1 MKNRSWKLVGAI
13 VLIGSL
19 VALLAL
25 TVHLIRSTND
35 ASRELDD
42 LRAEVARQRT
52 ETTTRQSE
60 LVAPITARVNDLSG
74 KVKEQADA
82 LADIDALGARVSKLE
97 TGAQP
102 TTQSTTTPAT
112 QPVAPPPA
120 QPESQP
126 AVEPATAEP
135 QSQTPA
141 QPIAQPVEPATA
153 PQPSA
158 EAAVEHAPQPVPPE
172 PAAELRPSPTEPGVV
187 AATTDERVDEGRFLV
202 LQTGIPV
209 GIETFELQRSGE
221 GYTLASNI
229 RRSGGPLGTELSQ
242 ALTLDANLQPT
253 GYRLTGTVNG
263 VAQDVTADLEEGR
276 VVLVAAGVRIIE
288 ESVQSAPAAV
298 AFDGAS
304 PSSYVLIHRAL
315 GATVDKVVVE
325 RTILR
330 ASQRDLIPVRI
341 GPSVPV
347 TVSVSGLKDL
357 GYEHRVQFGT
367 EADVAYYYVQND
379 IVIAVAVPS
388 QALFAYRQ
396 DLFPKGLS
404 LAKRTLVEMAA
415 PMGVAE
421 IETKFVD
428 QGVTLKGTFTAPSSA
443 AGKMPAVLLLP
454 DLGPFDRNGDAVG
467 LETRI
472 LRDLAR
478 RLGQQGVASFR
489 FDPRGT
495 GASGGDYARLTL
507 AELEDDALVALITL
521 SHDPMID
528 PTKVFVVGYG
538 YGGLLAQRLGARSLF
553 ASGAISIATPARS
566 LAESWV
572 EQVRGR
578 AEADGLSSADVQAL
592 VEREQSFLR
601 FARSTQGTW
610 ADVGLEAAREA
621 LPWMNELEYARRSQ
635 FFPLPL
641 LRDVLD
647 VDPVDA
653 ARAVQTKMLFVQGDT
668 DFVVP
673 AAGAELFVQATQ
685 AAGNQEA
692 TSAVVK
698 GVNHWLRVQ
707 PEPAA
712 SLNGHLDAE
721 MDWSVVATILSWV
734 TPTPIPP
741 SGSPSGPSPA
751 S

>member
-25 TVHLIRSTND
+25 TVHLMRSTND

-42 LRAEVARQRT
+42 LRAEVARQRS

-97 TGAQP
+97 TGARP
-102 TTQSTTTPAT
+102 TA
-112 QPVAPPPA
+112 QPVAPLPT
-120 QPESQP
+120 QPEPQP

-135 QSQTPA
+135 QPQTPA
-141 QPIAQPVEPATA
+141 QPIAQPAEPATA
-153 PQPSA
+153 LQPSA
-158 EAAVEHAPQPVPPE
+158 EAAVEPAPQSVPPE
-172 PAAELRPSPTEPGVV
+172 PAAELRPSSTEPGVA
-187 AATTDERVDEGRFLV
+187 AATTGERVDEGRFLV

-209 GIETFELQRSGE
+209 GIETFELRRSGD
-221 GYTLASNI
+221 GYRLASSI
-229 RRSGGPLGTELSQ
+229 RRSEGPLGTELSQ
-242 ALTLDANLQPT
+242 TLTLDANLQPT
-253 GYRLTGTVNG
+253 AYRLTGTVNG
-263 VAQDVTADLEEGR
+263 AAQDVTADLREGR
-276 VVLVAAGVRIIE
+276 VVLVDAGIRIIE
-288 ESVQSAPAAV
+288 ESVQTGPAV
-298 AFDGAS
+298 VTFDGAS
-304 PSSYVLIHRAL
+304 PSSYVLMHRAL
-315 GATVDKVVVE
+315 GAAIDKVVVE

-341 GPSVPV
+341 GPAIPV
-347 TVSVSGLKDL
+347 TVSVSGQKDL

-415 PMGVAE
+415 PAGVRE
-421 IETKFVD
+421 IETTFGNA
-428 QGVTLKGTFTAPSSA
+428 GVTLKGTFTVPSSA
-443 AGKMPAVLLLP
+443 AEKMPAVLLLP
-454 DLGPFDRNGDAVG
+454 DLGPFDRDGDAVG

-489 FDPRGT
+489 YDPRGT
-495 GASGGDYARLTL
+495 GASGGDYSILTF
-507 AELEDDALVALITL
+507 AELESDARGALIWL
-521 SHDPMID
+521 SHANSTID
-528 PTKVFVVGYG
+528 TTKVFVVGYG
-538 YGGLLAQRLGARSLF
+538 YGGLLAQRLGARSSF

-578 AEADGLSSADVQAL
+578 AEADGLSSADVQVL

-621 LPWMNELEYARRSQ
+621 LPWMNEVEYARRSQ
-635 FFPLPL
+635 SFPLPL

-653 ARAVQTKMLFVQGDT
+653 ARVVQTKMLFVQGDT

-673 AAGAELFVQATQ
+673 AADAELFVQAAQ

-698 GVNHWLRVQ
+698 GVNHWLRAH
-707 PEPAA
+707 PESAA

-721 MDWSVVATILSWV
+721 MDWSVVAAILSWV

>member
-1 MKNRSWKLVGAI
+1 VKNRSWKLVGAI
-13 VLIGSL
+13 VLLGSL

-25 TVHLIRSTND
+25 TVHLMRSTND

-74 KVKEQADA
+74 KVKDQADA

-97 TGAQP
+97 MGAQP
-102 TTQSTTTPAT
+102 TAQTTT
-112 QPVAPPPA
+112 QPVAPLPT
-120 QPESQP
+120 QPEPQP

-135 QSQTPA
+135 RPQTPA
-141 QPIAQPVEPATA
+141 QPVAQPVEPATA
-153 PQPSA
+153 PPPQTTPAA
-158 EAAVEHAPQPVPPE
+158 EPAPQPVPTG
-172 PAAELRPSPTEPGVV
+172 PAAESHPSSTEPSVS
-187 AATTDERVDEGRFLV
+187 AATTSDRIDEGRFLV
-202 LQTGIPV
+202 LQQGIPV
-209 GIETFELQRSGE
+209 GIETFELQRSGD
-221 GYTLASNI
+221 GYTLASSI
-229 RRSGGPLGTELSQ
+229 QRSEGPLGTELSQ
-242 ALTLDANLQPT
+242 TLTLDASLQPT

-263 VAQDVTADLEEGR
+263 AAQDVTADLGEGR
-276 VVLVAAGVRIIE
+276 VVLVAAGARVIE
-288 ESVQSAPAAV
+288 ESVQSAPTVV
-298 AFDGAS
+298 AFDDAS
-304 PSSYVLIHRAL
+304 PSSYVLMHRAL
-315 GATVDKVVVE
+315 GAAIGDVVVE

-330 ASQRDLIPVRI
+330 ATQRDLTPVRI
-341 GPSVPV
+341 GPSIP
-347 TVSVSGLKDL
+347 VSVSVPGQKDL
-357 GYEHRVQFGT
+357 GYEHRVQFGA
-367 EADVAYYYVQND
+367 EVDAAYYYVQND

-396 DLFPKGLS
+396 DLFPKGLL
-404 LAKRTLVEMAA
+404 LAKRTLFEMAA
-415 PMGVAE
+415 PVGVRE
-421 IETKFVD
+421 IETTF
-428 QGVTLKGTFTAPSSA
+428 GNPGATLKGTFTAPSSA
-443 AGKMPAVLLLP
+443 AEKMPAVLLLP

-489 FDPRGT
+489 FDPRGA

-507 AELEDDALVALITL
+507 AELETDALVALIWLHSNT
-521 SHDPMID
+521 MID
-528 PTKVFVVGYG
+528 TTKVYVVGYG
-538 YGGLLAQRLGARSLF
+538 YGGLLAQRLGTRSSY
-553 ASGAISIATPARS
+553 ATGTISIATPARS

-572 EQVRGR
+572 DQVRGR
-578 AEADGLSSADVQAL
+578 AEADGLSSADVQIL

-601 FARSTQGTW
+601 FARSTRGTW

-621 LPWMNELEYARRSQ
+621 LPWMNEVEYARRSQ

-653 ARAVQTKMLFVQGDT
+653 VRAVQKEMLFVQGDA

-673 AAGAELFVQATQ
+673 AADADLFVQAAR

-698 GVNHWLRVQ
+698 GVNHWLRAH
-707 PEPAA
+707 PESAA

-721 MDWSVVATILSWV
+721 MDWSVVAAVLGWV
-734 TPTPIPP
+734 TPAPIPP
-741 SGSPSGPSPA
+741 TGGPTGPSPA

>member
-1 MKNRSWKLVGAI
+1 MKNCSWKLVGAI
-13 VLIGSL
+13 VLVGSL

-25 TVHLIRSTND
+25 TVHLMRSTND

-74 KVKEQADA
+74 KVKDQADA

-97 TGAQP
+97 TEAQP
-102 TTQSTTTPAT
+102 TAQTTTQLVAPLPT
-112 QPVAPPPA
+112 QPEP
-120 QPESQP
+120 QP

-135 QSQTPA
+135 QPQTPA
-141 QPIAQPVEPATA
+141 QPVAQPVEPATA
-153 PQPSA
+153 PPPQTTPAA
-158 EAAVEHAPQPVPPE
+158 EPAPQPVLTG
-172 PAAELRPSPTEPGVV
+172 PAAESHPSSTEPSVA
-187 AATTDERVDEGRFLV
+187 AATTSDRIDEGRFLV
-202 LQTGIPV
+202 LQQGIPV
-209 GIETFELQRSGE
+209 GIETFELQRSGD
-221 GYTLASNI
+221 GYTLASSI
-229 RRSGGPLGTELSQ
+229 QRSEGPLGTELSQ
-242 ALTLDANLQPT
+242 TLTLDAHLQPT

-263 VAQDVTADLEEGR
+263 AAQDVTADLGEGR
-276 VVLVAAGVRIIE
+276 VVLVAAGARVIE
-288 ESVQSAPAAV
+288 ESVQSGPTV
-298 AFDGAS
+298 VTFDGAS
-304 PSSYVLIHRAL
+304 PSSYVLMHRAL
-315 GATVDKVVVE
+315 GAAIDKVVVE

-330 ASQRDLIPVRI
+330 ASQRDLTPVRI
-341 GPSVPV
+341 GPSIP
-347 TVSVSGLKDL
+347 VSVSVPGQKDL

-367 EADVAYYYVQND
+367 EADAAYYYVQND

-396 DLFPKGLS
+396 DLFPKGLL
-404 LAKRTLVEMAA
+404 LAKRTLFEMAA
-415 PMGVAE
+415 PVGVRE
-421 IETKFVD
+421 IETTF
-428 QGVTLKGTFTAPSSA
+428 GNPGATLKGTFTAPSSA
-443 AGKMPAVLLLP
+443 AEKMPAILLLP

-478 RLGQQGVASFR
+478 RIGQQGVASFR
-489 FDPRGT
+489 YDPRGT

-507 AELEDDALVALITL
+507 AELETDALVALIWL
-521 SHDPMID
+521 RANPMID
-528 PTKVFVVGYG
+528 TTKVFVVGYG
-538 YGGLLAQRLGARSLF
+538 YGGLLAQRLGTRSF

-566 LAESWV
+566 LAESWID
-572 EQVRGR
+572 QVRKR
-578 AEADGLSSADVQAL
+578 AETDGLSSADVQVL

-610 ADVGLEAAREA
+610 TDVDLEAAREA
-621 LPWMNELEYARRSQ
+621 LPWMNEVEYARRSQ
-635 FFPLPL
+635 FLPLPL

-653 ARAVQTKMLFVQGDT
+653 VRAVQKEMLFVQGDT

-673 AAGAELFVQATQ
+673 AADADLFVQAAQ

-698 GVNHWLRVQ
+698 GVNHWLRAH
-707 PEPAA
+707 PESAA
-712 SLNGHLDAE
+712 SFNGHLDAE
-721 MDWSVVATILSWV
+721 MDWSVVAAVLGWV
-734 TPTPIPP
+734 TPAPIPP
-741 SGSPSGPSPA
+741 TGGPTGPSPA

>member
-1 MKNRSWKLVGAI
+1 MKNRSWKLVGAT

-35 ASRELDD
+35 ANRELGD

-82 LADIDALGARVSKLE
+82 LADIGALSARVSKLE
-97 TGAQP
+97 TEAPPTAQ
-102 TTQSTTTPAT
+102 SATTPAT
-112 QPVAPPPA
+112 HPVAPAPA

-126 AVEPATAEP
+126 AVDPATAEP

-141 QPIAQPVEPATA
+141 QPIAQPAEPATA

-158 EAAVEHAPQPVPPE
+158 KPAVEPAPQSSPPE
-172 PAAELRPSPTEPGVV
+172 PAAELRPSSTEPGV
-187 AATTDERVDEGRFLV
+187 AAAKTGERVDEGRFLV
-202 LQTGIPV
+202 LQTGTPV
-209 GIETFELQRSGE
+209 GIETFELRRSGD
-221 GYTLASNI
+221 GYTLASSI
-229 RRSGGPLGTELSQ
+229 RRSEGPLGTELSQ
-242 ALTLDANLQPT
+242 ALTLDASLQPT
-253 GYRLTGTVNG
+253 AYRLTGTVNG
-263 VAQDVTADLEEGR
+263 TVQDVTADLEEGR
-276 VVLVAAGVRIIE
+276 VVLVAAGIRILE
-288 ESVQSAPAAV
+288 ESVQTGPAV
-298 AFDGAS
+298 VTFDGVS
-304 PSSYVLIHRAL
+304 PSSYVLMHRTL
-315 GATVDKVVVE
+315 GTAIDKVVVE

-330 ASQRDLIPVRI
+330 ASQQDLIPVRI
-341 GPSVPV
+341 GPAVPV
-347 TVSVSGLKDL
+347 TVSVSGQKGL

-367 EADVAYYYVQND
+367 EADVAFYYVQND

-388 QALFAYRQ
+388 QALFAYRH

-404 LAKRTLVEMAA
+404 LAKRTLAEMAA
-415 PMGVAE
+415 PAGIAE
-421 IETKFVD
+421 IEAQIAD

-443 AGKMPAVLLLP
+443 AEKMPAVLLLP

-478 RLGQQGVASFR
+478 RLGQQGIASFR
-489 FDPRGT
+489 FDLRGI
-495 GASGGDYARLTL
+495 GASGGDYASLTL
-507 AELEDDALVALITL
+507 AELETDALVALIWL
-521 SHDPMID
+521 RANPMID
-528 PTKVFVVGYG
+528 TTKVFVVGYG
-538 YGGLLAQRLGARSLF
+538 YGGLLAQRLGTRSF

-578 AEADGLSSADVQAL
+578 AGADELSSADVQVL
-592 VEREQSFLR
+592 VEREQSFLQ

-610 ADVGLEAAREA
+610 ADVGLEAAQEA
-621 LPWMNELEYARRSQ
+621 LPWMNEVEYARRSQ

-647 VDPVDA
+647 EDPVDA
-653 ARAVQTKMLFVQGDT
+653 ARAVQKRTLFVQGDT

-673 AAGAELFVQATQ
+673 TGDAELFVQA
-685 AAGNQEA
+685 AREAGNQEA
-692 TSAVVK
+692 TSTVVK
-698 GVNHWLRVQ
+698 GVNHWLRVH
-707 PEPAA
+707 PEAAA

-721 MDWSVVATILSWV
+721 MDWSVVAAILGWV
-734 TPTPIPP
+734 TPTPTPP